1 MYYEINED
9 TEELVLQ
16 SKFVNFLT
24 AWYYKFHKYYKRTF
38 YCFECENSFESL
50 VKKRQKSAECPICEL

>member
-1 MYYEINED
+1 MYYEVNDD

-16 SKFVNFLT
+16 SIFVNTLQ
-24 AWYYKFHKYYKRTF
+24 AWYHKFHKYYKRAF

-50 VKKRQKSAECPICEL
+50 VKKRQKDKL